1 MRKLIASDVFA
12 ALRVV
17 SAIEKKQDIETTI
30 KDLVKNAEN
39 ETKADGDDKTAKE
52 RNDDFIVR
60 VGVSGVFKII
70 EIATEA
76 RVEGRVYEFL
86 AGPFEMPPA
95 DVQNMPLPDFVENV
109 TRLTN
114 LDCKSLKIQGK
125 TTEEIAAGKASEAET
140 AAKKAAADEL
150 NAYKEA
156 VTKDLADMQGQI
168 DGQIETWFFDDE
180 PSPTTPPAS
189 DWTTDEL
196 KENHAGD
203 LYYSGKGYAYRWTH
217 SGGAWTW
224 LQIKDTDI
232 TAALQN
238 AKRAQETANSKRRTF
253 LVQPTPPYDIGD
265 LWDGA
270 LKALVCIMAVD
281 YITGV
286 VCALIWHKS
295 PKSADGTF
303 ESKASIKGLFRKGAI
318 LLVVLV
324 AYKVDLLAGTAGVTR
339 TAVILF
345 FCAND
350 GMSIVEN
357 LGIMGVPMPPALKDA
372 FAVLRQK
379 SGDEESAADETE

>member
-1 MRKLIASDVFA
+1 MDV
-12 ALRVV
+12 
-17 SAIEKKQDIETTI
+17 
-30 KDLVKNAEN
+30 
-39 ETKADGDDKTAKE
+39 
-52 RNDDFIVR
+52 
-60 VGVSGVFKII
+60 
-70 EIATEA
+70 
-76 RVEGRVYEFL
+76 
-86 AGPFEMPPA
+86 
-95 DVQNMPLPDFVENV
+95 V
-109 TRLTN
+109 TDQR
-114 LDCKSLKIQGK
+114 
-125 TTEEIAAGKASEAET
+125 
-140 AAKKAAADEL
+140 
-150 NAYKEA
+150 
-156 VTKDLADMQGQI
+156 
-168 DGQIETWFFDDE
+168 
-180 PSPTTPPAS
+180 
-189 DWTTDEL
+189 
-196 KENHAGD
+196 
-203 LYYSGKGYAYRWTH
+203 YR
-217 SGGAWTW
+217 
-224 LQIKDTDI
+224 DI

>member
-1 MRKLIASDVFA
+1 MVGRSFGDG
-12 ALRVV
+12 
-17 SAIEKKQDIETTI
+17 STD
-30 KDLVKNAEN
+30 EN
-39 ETKADGDDKTAKE
+39 
-52 RNDDFIVR
+52 
-60 VGVSGVFKII
+60 
-70 EIATEA
+70 
-76 RVEGRVYEFL
+76 
-86 AGPFEMPPA
+86 
-95 DVQNMPLPDFVENV
+95 
-109 TRLTN
+109 
-114 LDCKSLKIQGK
+114 
-125 TTEEIAAGKASEAET
+125 
-140 AAKKAAADEL
+140 KAARRAKCALYRLAVLEIRERREL
-150 NAYKEA
+150 LGAHGQGYYGALTAFSLVGTAIAEA
-156 VTKDLADMQGQI
+156 L
-168 DGQIETWFFDDE
+168 
-180 PSPTTPPAS
+180 
-189 DWTTDEL
+189 
-196 KENHAGD
+196 
-203 LYYSGKGYAYRWTH
+203 
-217 SGGAWTW
+217 GG
-224 LQIKDTDI
+224 
-232 TAALQN
+232 
-238 AKRAQETANSKRRTF
+238 
-253 LVQPTPPYDIGD
+253 
-265 LWDGA
+265 WDGA